1 MKIFGSIIL
10 TLFLIQ
16 SLYSQNTSDTNAEA
30 DAAVKSFTWD
40 IVKTNKG
47 SLMFLDVPYQRDNS
61 DSIEYLTLTVAKN
74 KTKQRPEYISI
85 IVPNNIVQSNGIF
98 IKFSKTIIKDGE
110 RSIELEK
117 KEPVRINFETC
128 NDETCTA
135 RLINVYTEATGSKED
150 IFQKF
155 LDFDHVLF
163 LYIYPD
169 GSHKTVIVPLFS
181 FKRQYLL

>member
-16 SLYSQNTSDTNAEA
+16 SLYSQNTSNTNTEA

-85 IVPNNIVQSNGIF
+85 IVPNNIVQSNGLF
-98 IKFSKTIIKDGE
+98 IKFSKTVIKDGE
-110 RSIELEK
+110 KSIELEK
-117 KEPVRINFETC
+117 KKPVRI
-128 NDETCTA
+128 
-135 RLINVYTEATGSKED
+135 INGYTEATGSKED

-155 LDFDHVLF
+155 LDFDYVLF